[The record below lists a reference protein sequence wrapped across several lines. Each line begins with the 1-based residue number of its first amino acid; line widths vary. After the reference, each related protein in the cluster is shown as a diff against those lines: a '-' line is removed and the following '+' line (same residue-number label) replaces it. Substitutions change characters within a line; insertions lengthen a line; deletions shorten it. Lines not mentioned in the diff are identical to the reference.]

1 MSVVFSD
8 VQTPWLLAQ
17 FYIKVRCYRVLVG
30 HVDAVG
36 QDGFQIWTVV
46 LGAVVTNK
54 QAWTAEKGGPSTE
67 SFGPVLV
74 TLNP

>member
-1 MSVVFSD
+1 M
-8 VQTPWLLAQ
+8 
-17 FYIKVRCYRVLVG
+17 
-30 HVDAVG
+30 DAVG